1 MVCLKAWN
9 KIPLC
14 VCESMPL
21 SAYDVTGHEQKDLV
35 RISRGLDIY
44 FNFFCQVKCVI
55 YSSYEQSGPSRCAA
69 YRSLLSCT
77 ENTEK
82 ANTHWRTLR
91 REHVTLQINQMN
103 FFMTCWWHQKKINER
118 KSAYTFFFFGIL
130 QNSLNPLRVL
140 FPWQQG
146 LGLCLRVYVCPARLV
161 AFFWCS
167 QAPSCARGFRGQQH
181 RLKHSVVGFFSA
193 SLHCQSVR
201 NHTRHTYTLYNTW
214 FTHVD
219 THDTCNCCKQL
230 ARLGNVPAY
239 FLGFTLRFLF
249 FPSLI
254 NAAAAAASFCPASCL
269 HAAASNLKAEQH
281 LSHPV
286 SYHSLLSIAS
296 LAFSLS
302 SSFSDLNLFFSVI
315 SPYMDMYPSMCFIDL
330 SADLSLSLS
339 PSPWNFSHFL
349 PTPSLVFTRH
359 ILSPPMHLHVLLHLN
374 PPPPTTACLAY
385 CHLSPVSPVDD
396 NICLTVDKS
405 VIRHGSKCRKA
416 L

>member
-1 MVCLKAWN
+1 MLYTAHTNKVGQAAAPHTDHSCRALKTL
-9 KIPLC
+9 KKQTH
-14 VCESMPL
+14 
-21 SAYDVTGHEQKDLV
+21 TGG
-35 RISRGLDIY
+35 R
-44 FNFFCQVKCVI
+44 
-55 YSSYEQSGPSRCAA
+55 YE
-69 YRSLLSCT
+69 
-77 ENTEK
+77 ENTLPYRWIKWTFSWLVDGIKKNKMKEK
-82 ANTHWRTLR
+82 VLTH
-91 REHVTLQINQMN
+91 
-103 FFMTCWWHQKKINER
+103 F
-118 KSAYTFFFFGIL
+118 FFFFGIL
-130 QNSLNPLRVL
+130 QNSLNSLRVL

-146 LGLCLRVYVCPARLV
+146 LGLCLRVYVCPARPV

-181 RLKHSVVGFFSA
+181 RLKHSAVGLFSA

-302 SSFSDLNLFFSVI
+302 
-315 SPYMDMYPSMCFIDL
+315 P
-330 SADLSLSLS
+330 
-339 PSPWNFSHFL
+339 FL
-349 PTPSLVFTRH
+349 PPSLT
-359 ILSPPMHLHVLLHLN
+359 
-374 PPPPTTACLAY
+374 
-385 CHLSPVSPVDD
+385 
-396 NICLTVDKS
+396 
-405 VIRHGSKCRKA
+405 
-416 L
+416 